1 MTHKG
6 YTKSLFFDICH
17 TSDRVVILDCLD
29 WDSDYKIK
37 VIEKC
42 RSFEDLGYD
51 FQFQLDAQTLY
62 CSELVAKSDSENR
75 LKFEYSEYTTS
86 LVITPQDIYEASN
99 IKIIWDS
106 AK

>member
-1 MTHKG
+1 MSGIVH
-6 YTKSLFFDICH
+6 L
-17 TSDRVVILDCLD
+17 
-29 WDSDYKIK
+29 
-37 VIEKC
+37 EKY
-42 RSFEDLGYD
+42 RYD

-75 LKFEYSEYTTS
+75 LKFEYSEYTTG